1 MMRSTVQPLHRL
13 IVQFN
18 FLPSLELHPDHRGTI
33 VGAPVWDAL
42 TASPAGHKQLSAAIL
57 ERERLQDDWVT
68 AFQTRERRVA
78 LLGWQPLEQLLLL
91 AGVALNAVWV
101 ATRISRSDVAA
112 VKTALGPEL
121 YGFAVGRARF
131 LGDVAPWPEPQDS
144 AALLSWVT
152 RAGLR
157 YLEGCTQQ
165 QPRAV
170 AARLK
175 LRLPRLPALDPNAA
189 QPLPLPEPERAT
201 GLFRKLAPE
210 VGEPCISLL
219 A

>member
-1 MMRSTVQPLHRL
+1 MTVQPLHRQ

-18 FLPSLELHPDHRGTI
+18 FLPSLEVHPDHRDS
-33 VGAPVWDAL
+33 VVVAPVWEAL
-42 TASPAGHKQLSAAIL
+42 SASPAGHKQLSAAIL
-57 ERERLQDDWVT
+57 AREQLHDDWVT

-78 LLGWQPLEQLLLL
+78 LLGWQALERLLLL
-91 AGVALNAVWV
+91 AGVALNAAWV
-101 ATRISRSDVAA
+101 ATRISRHDVAA
-112 VKTALGPEL
+112 IKTALGPEL

-131 LGDVAPWPEPQDS
+131 LGDVAAWPDPPDSGAVLPW
-144 AALLSWVT
+144 VK
-152 RAGLR
+152 RAGHR
-157 YLEGCTQQ
+157 FLEGCTQQ

-175 LRLPRLPALDPNAA
+175 LKLPRLVAGERDDAEA
-189 QPLPLPEPERAT
+189 SLPLPEPARAT
-201 GLFRKLAPE
+201 ALFRKLAPE